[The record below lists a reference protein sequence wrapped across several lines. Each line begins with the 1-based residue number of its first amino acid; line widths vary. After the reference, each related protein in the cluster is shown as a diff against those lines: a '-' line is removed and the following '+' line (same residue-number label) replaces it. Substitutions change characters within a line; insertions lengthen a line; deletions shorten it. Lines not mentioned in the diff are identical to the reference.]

1 MGVSVEPVG
10 HIYGGWVNVRLG
22 LGLLD
27 GCVCRTSWTYIWWVG
42 ECPTGIRSIRCVCV
56 CVEPVGH
63 IYGGWVNVRLGL
75 GLLGVC
81 VCVCVEQVGHIW

>member
-1 MGVSVEPVG
+1 M
-10 HIYGGWVNVRLG
+10 
-22 LGLLD
+22 
-27 GCVCRTSWTYIWWVG
+27 
-42 ECPTGIRSIRCVCV
+42 CV

-81 VCVCVEQVGHIW
+81 VCVEPVGHIYGGWVNVRLGLGLLDGCVCRTSLTYIWWVGECPTGIRSIRWVRV